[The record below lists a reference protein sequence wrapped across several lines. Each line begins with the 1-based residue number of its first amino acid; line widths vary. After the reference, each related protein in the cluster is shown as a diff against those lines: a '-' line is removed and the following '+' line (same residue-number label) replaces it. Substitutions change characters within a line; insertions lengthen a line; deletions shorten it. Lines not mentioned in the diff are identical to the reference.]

1 MSYLNN
7 LIYKLEIVNYVLE
20 INNIIM
26 KSKFNSYTPFIWSA
40 VSIFLLSIWLYQTD
54 KSFDMVAYAILGLSV
69 LIIGINLYIKIKGFK
84 EERMG
89 LASEDELSKGIKEK
103 AAAKAFRYSIF
114 MWVFIIL
121 FFIEIEPKAKIV
133 IGIGVLGM
141 AVVFLLTWLYLSMNG
156 IAHEDK
162 D

>member
-1 MSYLNN
+1 MRKEQ
-7 LIYKLEIVNYVLE
+7 KLKKNYPLDGDLHRFLSPMIKE

-89 LASEDELSKGIKEK
+89 LASEDELSKGI
-103 AAAKAFRYSIF
+103 RSCGRQI
-114 MWVFIIL
+114 
-121 FFIEIEPKAKIV
+121 
-133 IGIGVLGM
+133 
-141 AVVFLLTWLYLSMNG
+141 
-156 IAHEDK
+156 D
-162 D
+162 